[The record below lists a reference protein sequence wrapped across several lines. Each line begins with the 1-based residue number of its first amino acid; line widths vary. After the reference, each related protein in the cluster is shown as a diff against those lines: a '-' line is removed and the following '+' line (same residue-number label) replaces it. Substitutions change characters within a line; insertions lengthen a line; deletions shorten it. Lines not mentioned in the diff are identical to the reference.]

1 MSRAER
7 HRKVKKK
14 MSTGK
19 KVGITIASILLLLVV
34 AGAGYAVKVYL
45 DVKGTANEMYEK
57 PTREKS
63 ELRDAP
69 VEINKKVPISVL
81 LLGIDT
87 GDLGRDEQGR
97 SDTMMVATLNPE
109 DGETT
114 LLSIPRDT
122 YTEIVGM
129 GQNDKL
135 NHAYAFGGADM
146 AIASMENLLQ
156 IPIDYYVS
164 VNMGGLKEVVDAVGG
179 VNVDNTLD
187 FSQDGT
193 DFHTGNI
200 HLNGEEALSFVRM
213 RYEDPEG
220 DYGRQERQR
229 KVVMG
234 IMKKAVSPSI
244 LTQYTE
250 ILSTLKDNVRTDLNW
265 DQLMTLQKNY
275 RDAFTV
281 IEMDQMK
288 GAGIML
294 DGISYQEI
302 SWEELTRVQTLLQEQ
317 LELK

>member
-1 MSRAER
+1 
-7 HRKVKKK
+7 

-34 AGAGYAVKVYL
+34 AGAGYAVKVYF

-122 YTEIVGM
+122 YTEIVGR

-281 IEMDQMK
+281 IETEQMA
-288 GAGIML
+288 GSGIML

-302 SWEELTRVQTLLQEQ
+302 PAEELTRVQTLLQEQ
-317 LELK
+317 LGLK